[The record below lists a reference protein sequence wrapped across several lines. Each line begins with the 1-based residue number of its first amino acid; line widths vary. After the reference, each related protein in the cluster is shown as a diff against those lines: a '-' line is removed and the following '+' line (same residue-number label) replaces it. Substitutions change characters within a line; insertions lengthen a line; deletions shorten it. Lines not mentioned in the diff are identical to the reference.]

1 MRRPYADAMGLA
13 TRTWLTPPADPPAR
27 GWRDW
32 ALLLGVVVS
41 VAAETALRT
50 DAPPQWPWAV
60 VLVAVA
66 VTTLWRRRFPTAMLA
81 IALGVAAVAGQV
93 IATDLA
99 LVSSIYMLTLV
110 YAVPRWGSSRSML
123 AGAVLMLL
131 AVMVPS
137 LVGSAPWAD
146 AWGSAA
152 VVLATG
158 ALGLAFRWRAA
169 SRAREMEQVRLVE
182 GERLAR
188 DLHDTVAHHVSAIAV
203 RAQAA
208 RAVAAAEG
216 RADSA
221 VTPAVTPASD
231 GASATAGT
239 AAALDALQVIEDEAT
254 RALEE
259 MRSIAGILRRDRD
272 AQLAPAPGIAD
283 LSALARAGDAVPV
296 QVEVT
301 GEASTVPARVS
312 AAAYRIAQE
321 ALTNVRRHARHA
333 TRAHLLVHID
343 DREVTLQIRDDGR
356 PAHAP
361 PSRGYGIAGM
371 TERATLLGGHCSAGP
386 GPAGGWIVMATL
398 PLAGS
403 HR

>member
-1 MRRPYADAMGLA
+1 MGSA
-13 TRTWLTPPADPPAR
+13 ARSTPPGTPPSR

-32 ALLLGVVVS
+32 VLLLGVTAA

-50 DAPPQWPWAV
+50 DVPPQWPWAA
-60 VLVAVA
+60 VLIAVA

-81 IALGVAAVAGQV
+81 TALGVATAAGQL

-99 LVSSIYMLTLV
+99 LVSSIYLLTLV
-110 YAVPRWGSSRSML
+110 YAVPRWGRGRSMV
-123 AGAVLMLL
+123 AGGALMLVAVL
-131 AVMVPS
+131 VPS

-169 SRAREMEQVRLVE
+169 SRARELEQVRLLE

-203 RAQAA
+203 RAQAG
-208 RAVAAAEG
+208 RAVAAT
-216 RADSA
+216 DSA
-221 VTPAVTPASD
+221 A
-231 GASATAGT
+231 AT
-239 AAALDALQVIEDEAT
+239 DALRVIEDEAS
-254 RALEE
+254 RALAE
-259 MRSIAGILRRDRD
+259 MRSIVRILRRDD
-272 AQLAPAPGIAD
+272 NPELAPAPGIAD
-283 LSALARAGDAVPV
+283 LSALADAGGAAPV

-301 GEASTVPARVS
+301 GDTSTVPARVS
-312 AAAYRIAQE
+312 AAVYRIAQE
-321 ALTNVRRHARHA
+321 ALTNVRRHARGA
-333 TRAHLLVHID
+333 TRALLLVHID
-343 DREVTLQIRDDGR
+343 ALEVTVEISDDGS

-361 PSRGYGIAGM
+361 PSGGYGIAGM
-371 TERATLLGGHCSAGP
+371 TERATMLGGRCTAGP
-386 GPAGGWIVMATL
+386 GPDGGWIVTVTL

-403 HR
+403 PG